1 MPDSG
6 QFFEFAMAYLLRR
19 PWASEAIEAA
29 SHKVVAATAL
39 WQEGLRTNFYQ
50 RIMATEQSEKTEE
63 NKVVCIERTK

>member
-1 MPDSG
+1 MKVVVAVAGVPPPVH
-6 QFFEFAMAYLLRR
+6 EALE
-19 PWASEAIEAA
+19 ASEAA

-63 NKVVCIERTK
+63 NKV

>member
-1 MPDSG
+1 MRPIRTPKITPKLLSQGWFHQFFKEMPDSG

-39 WQEGLRTNFYQ
+39 
-50 RIMATEQSEKTEE
+50 
-63 NKVVCIERTK
+63 